1 MSLPDEFYIR
11 RMEEGDLEQVT
22 ETLKVLTT
30 VGTITPES
38 FSKLIKYWNEA
49 TVWNDNEDKKIMQY
63 NPMVIVDKRTETIAA
78 TGNIII
84 ERKIIHEL
92 GLCGHIEDIAVNSK
106 YQGQGLG
113 KLLIDQ
119 LVTIGF
125 DYGCYK
131 IILDCDEKNVKFY
144 EKCGFSNAGVEMQ
157 IRK

>member
-1 MSLPDEFYIR
+1 MSLPDGFYIR

-30 VGTITPES
+30 VDTITPES

-113 KLLIDQ
+113 KLLIGQ

-144 EKCGFSNAGVEMQ
+144 EKCGFNNAGVEMQ

>member
-1 MSLPDEFYIR
+1 MSLPEGFYVR
-11 RMEEGDLEQVT
+11 RVEEKDFEQVT

-30 VGTITPES
+30 VGTIAPEA
-38 FSKLIKYWNEA
+38 FSKLLKYWNES
-49 TVWNDNEDKKIMQY
+49 TVWSDDSGKKIMQY
-63 NPMVIVDKRTETIAA
+63 NPMVIVDKRTETVAA

-92 GLCGHIEDIAVNSK
+92 ALCGHIEDIAVNSK

-119 LVTIGF
+119 LVAIGF
-125 DYGCYK
+125 SYGCYK

>member
-1 MSLPDEFYIR
+1 MGLPDGFYVR
-11 RMEEGDLEQVT
+11 RIEEKDFEQVT

-30 VGTITPES
+30 VGTIAPES
-38 FSKLIKYWNEA
+38 FGKLIKYWNEA
-49 TVWNDNEDKKIMQY
+49 TVWDDNNDKKIMQY
-63 NPMVIVDKRTETIAA
+63 NAIVIVDKHTEKIAA
-78 TGNIII
+78 TGNIFI
-84 ERKIIHEL
+84 EKKIIHEL

-113 KLLIDQ
+113 KLLIDE
-119 LVTIGF
+119 LVTIGYG
-125 DYGCYK
+125 YGCYK

>member
-1 MSLPDEFYIR
+1 MSLPDGFYIR

-113 KLLIDQ
+113 KLLIGQ

-144 EKCGFSNAGVEMQ
+144 EKCGFNNAGVEMQ

>member
-1 MSLPDEFYIR
+1 MSLPDNFYIR
-11 RMEEGDLEQVT
+11 RVEERDFEQVT

-30 VGTITPES
+30 VGTIARAS
-38 FSKLIKYWNEA
+38 FSKLLKYWNEA
-49 TVWNDNEDKKIMQY
+49 TVWDDNNDKQIMQY
-63 NPMVIVDKRTETIAA
+63 NPIVIVDRRTETIAA
-78 TGNIII
+78 TGNILI

-119 LVTIGF
+119 LVAIGF
-125 DYGCYK
+125 GYGCYK

-144 EKCGFSNAGVEMQ
+144 KKCGFGNAGVEMQ